1 MSEENR
7 DFIINK
13 QVKGKELMTHN
24 DLLTVIGELGL
35 VGLAFLFFLFYKLY
49 LELKKLLLHS
59 RNNYFLSIALICGSF
74 IFSLFH
80 NNLTS
85 FVFWFVIFIPFI
97 MNRNY
102 EKTA

>member
-1 MSEENR
+1 
-7 DFIINK
+7 
-13 QVKGKELMTHN
+13 MTHN
-24 DLLTVIGELGL
+24 DLLTVIVELGL
-35 VGLAFLFFLFYKLY
+35 IGLAFLLFLFYKLY
-49 LELKKLLLHS
+49 LELKKLLLHN
-59 RNNYFLSIALICGSF
+59 REHFFLSIGLISGSF

-102 EKTA
+102 KKQLEE